1 MSDAEENNNNENNSD
16 KEQKP
21 EEKREPEEDQDQE
34 QETNEDREENDI
46 KIKSQENISKYIHL
60 LFEIGALPLSEQH
73 NEILKAF
80 RQKYSCLPSPIRR
93 ELNRDIKYLL
103 LFS

>member
-1 MSDAEENNNNENNSD
+1 MSDAEESNNNENNSD
-16 KEQKP
+16 TEQKP
-21 EEKREPEEDQDQE
+21 EEKREPEEDQE